1 MRDNLLKLTVL
12 ARNSAIMDILSSLKL
27 DYVVVAKLVVTWMST
42 PEPYTIVNVLTIDV
56 VYEGTADPLV

>member
-1 MRDNLLKLTVL
+1 MLKLTVL